1 MKLVAPP
8 PLRIGLTGGIGSG
21 KSTVA
26 RLLAGHGAKV
36 VDTDA
41 ISRSLTQAG
50 GAAMPALREAFGDGV
65 IGPDGGLDRDQMRRL
80 AFADGTARSKLEAIL
95 HPMISAEAQR
105 EAAAANDAAVIVFDI
120 PLLVESGHWRDSVH
134 KVLVVDCSESTQVAR
149 VMARSGWTADSVKAV
164 MAAQAT
170 RERRNSIADDVIVN
184 DGISQADLARRVETL
199 WNTWQPLP
207 QAAV

>member
-1 MKLVAPP
+1 MKLVSPP

-36 VDTDA
+36 VDTDG
-41 ISRSLTQAG
+41 ISRGLTQTG

-95 HPMISAEAQR
+95 HPMISAAAQR
-105 EAAAANDAAVIVFDI
+105 EAAAATDAAVIVFDI
-120 PLLVESGHWRDSVH
+120 PLLVESGRWRDSVH
-134 KVLVVDCSESTQVAR
+134 RVLVVDCSESTQVAR
-149 VMARSGWTADSVKAV
+149 VVARSGWTADSVKAV

-170 RERRNSIADDVIVN
+170 RERRNSIANDVVVN
-184 DGISQADLARRVETL
+184 DGISQADLARRVEAL
-199 WNTWQPLP
+199 WNAWKPLP